1 LSRRDLWE
9 PEGETPS
16 GYPTKM
22 MMMMLRQQHDD
33 VMKNNEEPIRTA
45 TTLL

>member
-16 GYPTKM
+16 GYPTEDETS
-22 MMMMLRQQHDD
+22 L
-33 VMKNNEEPIRTA
+33 V
-45 TTLL
+45 